1 MQNLTSSEREAQ
13 AGLCAPDRGTRAQ
26 PTISIIIATKNV
38 ADRIKTCINSI
49 LGQTYQ
55 SYEVLIQDAL
65 SADGTLA
72 ILRDYDPHRIKVT
85 SEADDGIYDAWNRA
99 LARAAGEWIMFLGA
113 DDRFSHRE
121 VLSNRIDIL
130 ARCPVRVDLVSG
142 RIALVG
148 KDGAVRK
155 LMGDGWNWQSMRT
168 HQTVPH
174 IGLMHHRRL
183 FDTFGHFSTHYR
195 IGGDYDFLLRLG
207 PETRSLFVD
216 EIEFLAGAQGLSQT
230 QISRALLET
239 FHIQRARRE
248 IGNARASAN
257 LLIAAAKAV
266 YRRSRQKAVEIC
278 AS

>member
-1 MQNLTSSEREAQ
+1 MQNLNRSNGKAQ
-13 AGLCAPDRGTRAQ
+13 AGLCAPDNGIGAE

-38 ADRIKTCINSI
+38 ADRIESCIKSI
-49 LGQTYQ
+49 LGQTYR

-65 SADGTLA
+65 STDGTLA
-72 ILRDYDPHRIKVT
+72 ILRDYDPHTIKVT

-99 LARAAGEWIMFLGA
+99 LAHAAGEWIMFLGA

-121 VLSNRIDIL
+121 VLSNRIDML
-130 ARCPVRVDLVSG
+130 ARCSGQVDLISG
-142 RIALVG
+142 RIALVER
-148 KDGAVRK
+148 DGVVQK
-155 LMGDGWNWQSMRT
+155 LMGGGWNWQSMRT

-183 FDTFGHFSTHYR
+183 FETFGYFSTLYR

-266 YRRSRQKAVEIC
+266 YRRSRLRALEIC
-278 AS
+278 AP